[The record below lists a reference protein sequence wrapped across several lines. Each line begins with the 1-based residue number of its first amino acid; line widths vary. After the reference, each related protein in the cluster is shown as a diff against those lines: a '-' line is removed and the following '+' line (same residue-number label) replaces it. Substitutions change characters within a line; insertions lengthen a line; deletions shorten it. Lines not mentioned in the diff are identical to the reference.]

1 MISANHC
8 NLRCKSLGN
17 STTAGPRVAQYHSS
31 FVFTSAIEDTKNKNK
46 SRPPKRMTAE
56 HLLTPTAKERVQDI
70 PDFPRQERWC
80 RTIPVIGI
88 AQDLICWASEASLLS
103 RNGLG
108 GPIYC
113 QRPPGWA
120 KSQESCQVS
129 FVSYSSPPLPPLSH
143 TVATRLDNILGLPSI
158 MLFGAETPFRPLCDL
173 FAHELVSWC

>member
-1 MISANHC
+1 
-8 NLRCKSLGN
+8 
-17 STTAGPRVAQYHSS
+17 
-31 FVFTSAIEDTKNKNK
+31 
-46 SRPPKRMTAE
+46 MTAE
-56 HLLTPTAKERVQDI
+56 HLLTPTTKERVQDI

-108 GPIYC
+108 GADLLSAPSWL
-113 QRPPGWA
+113 GE
-120 KSQESCQVS
+120 ESCQVS